1 MSARRFHM
9 LGLAAA
15 AAAAAVLA
23 APAAA
28 KAADEVKFSLDWVLN
43 GTHAG
48 YFTALA
54 KGYYRDAGLDV
65 TISRGFGS
73 GDTVKRVGSGAAT
86 FGVADTGTVI
96 ASIANEDIPVR
107 IVAMIYQKATLGL
120 IYLEASGIKKPQDL
134 EGRTIGRSA
143 SGASVT
149 MFPGFLK
156 ANNIERS
163 KIHEVVVDGAT
174 YLPLL
179 LSRKVDAVLEQS
191 VQLGH
196 FKKAAAAQGQTAIAM
211 RYSDYGL
218 AAYGNAII
226 ANPEHAQG
234 QARLGAAFR
243 GRDTQGGRLRVGS
256 SRRGRR
262 RDAQDE
268 PRGRGR
274 GGARRARQH
283 EGREHHARG
292 GEGGP
297 RHRQREAH
305 GRDARH
311 RHQRARA
318 QAQRAGRAD
327 LHDGVPAQAARD
339 AGQVTGPLGRG
350 WLG

>member
-1 MSARRFHM
+1 MSARHLRM
-9 LGLAAA
+9 LGLATAA
-15 AAAAAVLA
+15 TAAAVLA
-23 APAAA
+23 APATA

-54 KGYYRDAGLDV
+54 KGYYRDAGLEV

-96 ASIANEDIPVR
+96 ASLANEDIPVR

-156 ANNIERS
+156 ANNIERG

-196 FKKAAAAQGQTAIAM
+196 FKKAAAAQGQSAVAM

-226 ANPEHAQG
+226 ANPETLKDKPDMVRRFVAATLKGVAYALAHPEEAVAEMRKSNPEVEAEGAQG
-234 QARLGAAFR
+234 ELVDMKEVSITPEVEKEGLGIVDAKHMTETRDIVTSALSLKQSVPVEQIFTTAF
-243 GRDTQGGRLRVGS
+243 LPKPPVM
-256 SRRGRR
+256 
-262 RDAQDE
+262 
-268 PRGRGR
+268 
-274 GGARRARQH
+274 
-283 EGREHHARG
+283 
-292 GEGGP
+292 
-297 RHRQREAH
+297 
-305 GRDARH
+305 
-311 RHQRARA
+311 
-318 QAQRAGRAD
+318 
-327 LHDGVPAQAARD
+327 PAK
-339 AGQVTGPLGRG
+339 
-350 WLG
+350 

>member
-1 MSARRFHM
+1 MSARHLRM
-9 LGLAAA
+9 LGLA

-28 KAADEVKFSLDWVLN
+28 KAADEVKLSLDWVLN

-54 KGYYRDAGLDV
+54 KGYYRDAGLEV

-156 ANNIERS
+156 ANNIERG

-196 FKKAAAAQGQTAIAM
+196 FKKAAAAQGQSAVAM

-226 ANPEHAQG
+226 ANPETLKDKPDMVRRFVAATLKGVAYALAHPDEAVAEMRTSNPEVEAEG
-234 QARLGAAFR
+234 AKGELVDMRDVSITPEVEKEGLGIVDAKHMTETRDIVTSALALKRSVPVEQIFMTAF
-243 GRDTQGGRLRVGS
+243 LPKPPVM
-256 SRRGRR
+256 
-262 RDAQDE
+262 
-268 PRGRGR
+268 
-274 GGARRARQH
+274 
-283 EGREHHARG
+283 
-292 GEGGP
+292 
-297 RHRQREAH
+297 
-305 GRDARH
+305 
-311 RHQRARA
+311 
-318 QAQRAGRAD
+318 
-327 LHDGVPAQAARD
+327 PAK
-339 AGQVTGPLGRG
+339 
-350 WLG
+350 

>member
-1 MSARRFHM
+1 MSARHLRM
-9 LGLAAA
+9 LGIA

-23 APAAA
+23 APTTA

-54 KGYYRDAGLDV
+54 KGYYRDAGLEV

-96 ASIANEDIPVR
+96 ASLANEDIPVR

-156 ANNIERS
+156 ANNIERG

-196 FKKAAAAQGQTAIAM
+196 FKKAAAAQGQSAVAM

-226 ANPEHAQG
+226 ANPETLKDKPDMVRRFVAATLKGVAYALAHPEEAVAEMRKSNPEVEAEGAQG
-234 QARLGAAFR
+234 ELVDMKEVSITPEVEKEGLGIVDAKHMTETRDIVTSALSLKQSVPVEQIFTTAF
-243 GRDTQGGRLRVGS
+243 LPKPPVM
-256 SRRGRR
+256 
-262 RDAQDE
+262 
-268 PRGRGR
+268 
-274 GGARRARQH
+274 
-283 EGREHHARG
+283 
-292 GEGGP
+292 
-297 RHRQREAH
+297 
-305 GRDARH
+305 
-311 RHQRARA
+311 
-318 QAQRAGRAD
+318 
-327 LHDGVPAQAARD
+327 PAK
-339 AGQVTGPLGRG
+339 
-350 WLG
+350 

>member
-1 MSARRFHM
+1 MPATSSAR
-9 LGLAAA
+9 
-15 AAAAAVLA
+15 
-23 APAAA
+23 
-28 KAADEVKFSLDWVLN
+28 
-43 GTHAG
+43 
-48 YFTALA
+48 A

-86 FGVADTGTVI
+86 FGVADTGTII

-156 ANNIERS
+156 ANSIDRG

-218 AAYGNAII
+218 ASLRQRDHRQSGDD
-226 ANPEHAQG
+226 QG
-234 QARLGAAFR
+234 QARHGAAFR
-243 GRDTQGGRLRVGS
+243 GRDAQGGRLLARP
-256 SRRGRR
+256 SRRGHRR
-262 RDAQDE
+262 HAQDQ

-274 GGARRARQH
+274 GGAR
-283 EGREHHARG
+283 
-292 GEGGP
+292 
-297 RHRQREAH
+297 
-305 GRDARH
+305 
-311 RHQRARA
+311 
-318 QAQRAGRAD
+318 
-327 LHDGVPAQAARD
+327 
-339 AGQVTGPLGRG
+339 TNSST
-350 WLG
+350 

>member
-1 MSARRFHM
+1 MSARHLRM
-9 LGLAAA
+9 LGLATA

-23 APAAA
+23 APVAA
-28 KAADEVKFSLDWVLN
+28 KAADEVKLSLDWVLN

-120 IYLEASGIKKPQDL
+120 IYLESSGIKKPQDI

-196 FKKAAAAQGQTAIAM
+196 FKKAAAAQGQTALAM

-226 ANPEHAQG
+226 ANPATLKDKPDMVQHFV
-234 QARLGAAFR
+234 AATLK
-243 GRDTQGGRLRVGS
+243 GVAYAL
-256 SRRGRR
+256 
-262 RDAQDE
+262 AHPDE
-268 PRGRGR
+268 AVAEMRNSNPEVEAE
-274 GGARRARQH
+274 GARGELVDMKDVSITPEVEK
-283 EGREHHARG
+283 EGLGIVDSKHMTET
-292 GEGGP
+292 
-297 RHRQREAH
+297 
-305 GRDARH
+305 RDIVTTALALKRS
-311 RHQRARA
+311 
-318 QAQRAGRAD
+318 
-327 LHDGVPAQAARD
+327 VPVDQIFTTAFLPKPPVMPAK
-339 AGQVTGPLGRG
+339 
-350 WLG
+350 

>member
-1 MSARRFHM
+1 MSARHLRM
-9 LGLAAA
+9 LGLA

-23 APAAA
+23 APTTA

-54 KGYYRDAGLDV
+54 KGYYRDAGLEV

-120 IYLEASGIKKPQDL
+120 IYLESSGIKKPQDI

-156 ANNIERS
+156 ANNIERG

-196 FKKAAAAQGQTAIAM
+196 FKKAAAAQGQSAVAM

-226 ANPEHAQG
+226 ANPETLKDKPDMVRRFVAATLKGVAYALAHPEEAVAEMRKSNPEVEAEGAQG
-234 QARLGAAFR
+234 ELVDMKEVSITPEVEKEGLGIVDAKHMTETRDIVTSALSLKQSVPVEQIFTTAF
-243 GRDTQGGRLRVGS
+243 LPKPPVM
-256 SRRGRR
+256 
-262 RDAQDE
+262 
-268 PRGRGR
+268 
-274 GGARRARQH
+274 
-283 EGREHHARG
+283 
-292 GEGGP
+292 
-297 RHRQREAH
+297 
-305 GRDARH
+305 
-311 RHQRARA
+311 
-318 QAQRAGRAD
+318 
-327 LHDGVPAQAARD
+327 PAK
-339 AGQVTGPLGRG
+339 
-350 WLG
+350 

>member
-1 MSARRFHM
+1 MSARHLRM
-9 LGLAAA
+9 LGLA

-28 KAADEVKFSLDWVLN
+28 TAADEVKFSLDWVLN

-156 ANNIERS
+156 ANNIERG

-226 ANPEHAQG
+226 ANPATLKDNPDLVRRFVAATLKGAAYALAHPDEAVAEMRKTNPEVEAEGAQG
-234 QARLGAAFR
+234 ELVDMKDVSITPEVEKEGLGIVDAKHMTETRDIVTSALALKRSVPVEQIFTTAF
-243 GRDTQGGRLRVGS
+243 LPKPPVM
-256 SRRGRR
+256 
-262 RDAQDE
+262 
-268 PRGRGR
+268 
-274 GGARRARQH
+274 
-283 EGREHHARG
+283 
-292 GEGGP
+292 
-297 RHRQREAH
+297 
-305 GRDARH
+305 
-311 RHQRARA
+311 
-318 QAQRAGRAD
+318 
-327 LHDGVPAQAARD
+327 PAK
-339 AGQVTGPLGRG
+339 
-350 WLG
+350 

>member
-1 MSARRFHM
+1 MSARHLRM
-9 LGLAAA
+9 LGLAVA

-23 APAAA
+23 APATA

-120 IYLEASGIKKPQDL
+120 IYLEASGIKKPQDI

-196 FKKAAAAQGQTAIAM
+196 FKKAAAAQGQTALAM

-226 ANPEHAQG
+226 ANPATLKDKPDMVRRFVAATLKGVAYALAHPDEAVAEIRKSNPEVEAEG
-234 QARLGAAFR
+234 AMGELVDMKDVSITPEVEKEGLGIVDAKHMTETRDIVTSALSLKRSVPVDQIFTTAF
-243 GRDTQGGRLRVGS
+243 LPKPPVM
-256 SRRGRR
+256 
-262 RDAQDE
+262 
-268 PRGRGR
+268 
-274 GGARRARQH
+274 
-283 EGREHHARG
+283 
-292 GEGGP
+292 
-297 RHRQREAH
+297 
-305 GRDARH
+305 
-311 RHQRARA
+311 
-318 QAQRAGRAD
+318 
-327 LHDGVPAQAARD
+327 PAK
-339 AGQVTGPLGRG
+339 
-350 WLG
+350 

>member
-1 MSARRFHM
+1 MSARHLRM
-9 LGLAAA
+9 LGLA

-23 APAAA
+23 APTTA

-54 KGYYRDAGLDV
+54 KGYYRDAGLEV

-96 ASIANEDIPVR
+96 ASIANEDVPVR
-107 IVAMIYQKATLGL
+107 IIAMIYQKATLGL
-120 IYLEASGIKKPQDL
+120 IYLESSGIKKPQDL

-156 ANNIERS
+156 ANNIERG

-196 FKKAAAAQGQTAIAM
+196 FKKAAAAQGQSAVAM

-226 ANPEHAQG
+226 ANPETLKDKPDMVRRFVAATLKGVAYALAHPEEAVAEMRKSNPEVEAEGAQG
-234 QARLGAAFR
+234 ELVDMKEVSITPEVEKEGLGIVDAKHMTETRDIVTSALSLKQSVPVEQIFTTAF
-243 GRDTQGGRLRVGS
+243 LPKPPVM
-256 SRRGRR
+256 
-262 RDAQDE
+262 
-268 PRGRGR
+268 
-274 GGARRARQH
+274 
-283 EGREHHARG
+283 
-292 GEGGP
+292 
-297 RHRQREAH
+297 
-305 GRDARH
+305 
-311 RHQRARA
+311 
-318 QAQRAGRAD
+318 
-327 LHDGVPAQAARD
+327 PAK
-339 AGQVTGPLGRG
+339 
-350 WLG
+350 

>member
-1 MSARRFHM
+1 MSARRLRM
-9 LGLAAA
+9 LGLAVA

-23 APAAA
+23 APATAR
-28 KAADEVKFSLDWVLN
+28 AADEVKFSLDWVLN

-196 FKKAAAAQGQTAIAM
+196 FKKAAAAQGQTALAM

-226 ANPEHAQG
+226 ANPATLKDKPDMVRRFVAATLKGVAYALAHPDEAVAEIRKSNPEVEAEG
-234 QARLGAAFR
+234 AMGELVDMKDVSITPEVEKEGLGIVDAKHMTETRDIVTSALSLKRSVPVDQIFTTAF
-243 GRDTQGGRLRVGS
+243 LPKPPVM
-256 SRRGRR
+256 
-262 RDAQDE
+262 
-268 PRGRGR
+268 
-274 GGARRARQH
+274 
-283 EGREHHARG
+283 
-292 GEGGP
+292 
-297 RHRQREAH
+297 
-305 GRDARH
+305 
-311 RHQRARA
+311 
-318 QAQRAGRAD
+318 
-327 LHDGVPAQAARD
+327 PAK
-339 AGQVTGPLGRG
+339 
-350 WLG
+350 

>member
-1 MSARRFHM
+1 MSARHLRM
-9 LGLAAA
+9 LGLA

-23 APAAA
+23 APATA

-54 KGYYRDAGLDV
+54 KGYYREAGLEV

-96 ASIANEDIPVR
+96 ASLANEDIPVR

-196 FKKAAAAQGQTAIAM
+196 FKKAAAAQGQSAVAM

-226 ANPEHAQG
+226 ANPETLKDKPDMVRRFVAATLKGVAYALAHPEEAVAEMRKSNPEVEAEGAQG
-234 QARLGAAFR
+234 ELVDMKEVSITPEVEKEGLGIVDAKHMTETRDIVTSALSLKQSVPVEQIFTTAF
-243 GRDTQGGRLRVGS
+243 LPKPPVM
-256 SRRGRR
+256 
-262 RDAQDE
+262 
-268 PRGRGR
+268 
-274 GGARRARQH
+274 
-283 EGREHHARG
+283 
-292 GEGGP
+292 
-297 RHRQREAH
+297 
-305 GRDARH
+305 
-311 RHQRARA
+311 
-318 QAQRAGRAD
+318 
-327 LHDGVPAQAARD
+327 PAK
-339 AGQVTGPLGRG
+339 
-350 WLG
+350 